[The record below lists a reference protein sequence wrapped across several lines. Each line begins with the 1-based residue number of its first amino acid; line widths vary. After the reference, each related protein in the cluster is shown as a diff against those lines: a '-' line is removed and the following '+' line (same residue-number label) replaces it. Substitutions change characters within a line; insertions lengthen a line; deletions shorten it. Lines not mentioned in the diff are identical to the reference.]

1 VLRLLSGNIPP
12 DRISDKRMR
21 KGGSSLTEDKRL
33 TVAAKAAGCASKLSP
48 VLLDS
53 VLSRLPKPNDPRL
66 IVGVETSDDAGVY
79 LLDADRALVQTVDFF
94 TPMVDDPYGF
104 GGIAA
109 ANALSDV
116 YAMGGVPLTALTIV
130 AFPTTGSVELLE
142 KILLGGLAKMEEA
155 HCRVLG
161 GHSVRDDDLKF
172 GYAVTGLI
180 DPGRVWRNVGA
191 KPGDVLIFTK
201 PLGTGVISTALK
213 QGKATAEWVEA
224 SAKSMLGLNRY
235 AAEALRSLEENFIPG
250 GSPVHAVTD
259 VTGFSLLGHSRE
271 MAHGSGVSLMLRS
284 SAISFL
290 PGALEAAHA
299 GFLPGGLRN
308 NQEFVGSCAGFH
320 AGVTEEVRSL
330 LFDPQTSGGLLIAL
344 DPAAQAETM
353 ERMKQRGIDAR
364 HIGEVVPKRSPLIE
378 VS

>member
-1 VLRLLSGNIPP
+1 
-12 DRISDKRMR
+12 
-21 KGGSSLTEDKRL
+21 LTEDNRL
-33 TVAAKAAGCASKLSP
+33 TAAAKAAGCASKLSP

-66 IVGVETSDDAGVY
+66 LVGFETSDDAGVY

-130 AFPTTGSVELLE
+130 AFPATGSVELLE

-155 HCRVLG
+155 RCRVLG

-191 KPGDVLIFTK
+191 KPGDVVLFTK

-213 QGKATAEWVEA
+213 QGKAAAQWVEA
-224 SAKSMLGLNRY
+224 SAKSMLRLNRD
-235 AAEALRSLEENFIPG
+235 AAEALRSLEENFPQSS
-250 GSPVHAVTD
+250 SPVHAVTD

-284 SAISFL
+284 SAIAFL
-290 PGALEAAHA
+290 PGALEAARA
-299 GFLPGGLRN
+299 GFLPGGLKN
-308 NQEFVGSCAGFH
+308 NQEFVGSCAGFR
-320 AGVTEEVRSL
+320 AGVAEEVRSL

-344 DPAAQAETM
+344 DPAAQDEAI

-364 HIGEVVPKRSPLIE
+364 HIGEVMPKRSPLIE